1 MNHVTC
7 ELNVESNRLAI
18 KRDGVTIGTVVEI
31 GVWVYLEWVSEPAIH
46 LYPITAPAVL
56 TFNDIE
62 IIMDNWNQMQE
73 IRKQSVRESAEGL

>member
-1 MNHVTC
+1 
-7 ELNVESNRLAI
+7 
-18 KRDGVTIGTVVEI
+18 
-31 GVWVYLEWVSEPAIH
+31 VSEPAIH

-73 IRKQSVRESAEGL
+73 IRKQSVRESAEGVVMKPQSPYDVVWNKEMYPLKMKKD